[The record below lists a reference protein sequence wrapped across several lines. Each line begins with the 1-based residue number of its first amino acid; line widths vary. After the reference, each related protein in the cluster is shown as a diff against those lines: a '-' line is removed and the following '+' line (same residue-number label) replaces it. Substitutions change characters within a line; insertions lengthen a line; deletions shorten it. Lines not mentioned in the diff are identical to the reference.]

1 MATDPTLTSESERN
15 LVTTQIKP
23 LGFAVAWYFD
33 FFIAVLL
40 TSEISASV
48 NNPTARTVKHGIIN
62 ILKYY
67 LR

>member
-1 MATDPTLTSESERN
+1 MAIDPTLNSESERN

-40 TSEISASV
+40 TS
-48 NNPTARTVKHGIIN
+48 
-62 ILKYY
+62 
-67 LR
+67 